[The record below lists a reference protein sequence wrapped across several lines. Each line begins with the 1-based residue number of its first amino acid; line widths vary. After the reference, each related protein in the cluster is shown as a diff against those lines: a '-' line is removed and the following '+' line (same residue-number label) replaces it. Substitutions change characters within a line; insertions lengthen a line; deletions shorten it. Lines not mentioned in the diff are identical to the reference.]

1 MPAQEKSPSETSA
14 YPTAPEVLSD
24 EEIRSRAA
32 AYAQRI
38 YEQQLEAY
46 EAQRAQAIEAMRLR
60 EEYARRQAAYEEAC
74 RAYYAQAQRETK
86 PVVRIDAE
94 TGEAVYASNS
104 EATRYTAFPSA
115 QYGVPAPSAGDAS
128 EGAVPEIYPEPDN
141 PEAET
146 SADEAAGYDA
156 VSPSDDEIP
165 EKELSAEEE
174 GEPPAETDSGVP
186 ASVSGPDAGPPKTV
200 VVIESRFPLISVILT
215 ILCVAAL
222 SAEGYILFSD
232 DPRFERQRNNFFS
245 AIGWENAV
253 SSEETETNPKPKTLE
268 LPELR
273 RKVETSAP
281 AEPVSAPDVPVE
293 PVSSPEETPEEFSEG
308 EELPL
313 DEVFAEDSEE
323 TPDYFS
329 DDEF

>member
-1 MPAQEKSPSETSA
+1 M
-14 YPTAPEVLSD
+14 LSD

-60 EEYARRQAAYEEAC
+60 EEYARQQAAYEEAC

-104 EATRYTAFPSA
+104 EATQYTAFPSA
-115 QYGVPAPSAGDAS
+115 GDAPA
-128 EGAVPEIYPEPDN
+128 EAVPEIYPEPDN
-141 PEAET
+141 PDAET

-174 GEPPAETDSGVP
+174 GAPPAETDSGVP
-186 ASVSGPDAGPPKTV
+186 ASESGTDAEPSKTV

-293 PVSSPEETPEEFSEG
+293 PVSSPEEPPEEFSEG

-313 DEVFAEDSEE
+313 DEVFAEDAGE